1 MKGGERSLRS
11 KSDIANKVI
20 KWIYF
25 IVYFV
30 LNVFLVGILVYE
42 GVYSSAEN
50 EIGYAFVFLIVCIIG
65 GGIGNS
71 VLSVLALIG
80 LIVAALDKRNP
91 NRGKRVGFYVFM
103 AILPVVTERFII
115 LFGSYMPSL
124 LG

>member
-50 EIGYAFVFLIVCIIG
+50 GIGYAVVFLIVCIIG

-71 VLSVLALIG
+71 ILSVLALIG

-103 AILPVVTERFII
+103 AILPIVTERCII